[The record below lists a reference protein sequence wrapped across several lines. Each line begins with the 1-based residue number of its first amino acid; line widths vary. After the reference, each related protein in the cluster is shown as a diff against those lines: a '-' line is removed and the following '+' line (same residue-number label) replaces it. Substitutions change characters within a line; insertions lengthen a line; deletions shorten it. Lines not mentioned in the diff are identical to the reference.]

1 MRIHLVVIAFLLS
14 FLPSLLCW
22 LTCSVEW
29 FAKMNSTHELSSP
42 PPSPSPL
49 SVYALL
55 ALCWFFSFSVYSS
68 ASFIF
73 VHRFPVWDN
82 NTCQTQFSVV
92 CVCVPSSVLL
102 MWIKS
107 LVSRKMAL
115 CRSLSL
121 IHSHSRSLM
130 GHSGIRTH
138 SLKEMPC
145 ELFNMLAQI
154 NWKSREN
161 RACNDANPQ

>member
-1 MRIHLVVIAFLLS
+1 MQIRFANVNAHSFGCDCFFLS

-115 CRSLSL
+115 CRSLSHL
-121 IHSHSRSLM
+121 LSLPLTYGSLGNSHSL
-130 GHSGIRTH
+130 T
-138 SLKEMPC
+138 
-145 ELFNMLAQI
+145 
-154 NWKSREN
+154 
-161 RACNDANPQ
+161 